1 MGSVRSEGVAAAVR
15 RLPLVP
21 GVYRFLDSAGGVL
34 YIGRA
39 TTLRSRVASYWSDLR
54 GRAHLAPMVA
64 QVARVQ
70 AVACDSAH
78 EAAWLERNLLT
89 AALPPWNR
97 TRGGQEVPVCIV
109 MDSRPASPRLSVA
122 HLPAPELPAGR
133 GQCFGPYLGGR
144 RVRQAVKG
152 LSRCMPLAY
161 TADGLRGADLDIA
174 RARRV
179 TQADRPD
186 FVAVISAALRR
197 DPEAVERARIR
208 LEQLRERAAQ
218 ALAFELAARITEEI
232 QALEWVTCPQRASS
246 PDARGVHG
254 LRVLGGHPRQLRGKG
269 RSAVGM
275 DASQVPRGRRRTPA
289 GPDPSGL
296 GRFRPAKLRARG
308 GPRGGLV
315 NGLRRGAEQIAAT
328 VSDQGSSTG

>member
-1 MGSVRSEGVAAAVR
+1 
-15 RLPLVP
+15 VP

-89 AALPPWNR
+89 ATLPPWNR
-97 TRGGQEVPVCIV
+97 TVGGQEVPVCIV

-133 GQCFGPYLGGR
+133 GECFGPYLGGR

-197 DPEAVERARIR
+197 DPEAVERVRIR

-246 PDARGVHG
+246 LTREEFTACGCSAGILVSFEVRDGRLSAWTQARCPEADAA
-254 LRVLGGHPRQLRGKG
+254 LRL
-269 RSAVGM
+269 A
-275 DASQVPRGRRRTPA
+275 RTPA
-289 GPDPSGL
+289 DWAGFAQRNSEL
-296 GRFRPAKLRARG
+296 AAALE
-308 GPRGGLV
+308 
-315 NGLRRGAEQIAAT
+315 GA
-328 VSDQGSSTG
+328 